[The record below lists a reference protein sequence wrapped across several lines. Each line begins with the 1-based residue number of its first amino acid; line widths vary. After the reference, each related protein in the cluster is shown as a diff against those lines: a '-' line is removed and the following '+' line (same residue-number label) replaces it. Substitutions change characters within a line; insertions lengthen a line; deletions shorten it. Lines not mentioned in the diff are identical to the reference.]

1 MVTTRDNYEHFI
13 HEVESCSIAEYA
25 GLQIGDH
32 IETINGIR
40 IVVLHCNCGF
50 KWLTPYFV
58 VKLGPKIPFNDESVT
73 GRTHSS
79 VVKILSKYKT
89 TVQME
94 IIRSHSSHSKR
105 VFYC

>member
-13 HEVESCSIAEYA
+13 HEVESCSIAEHA

-32 IETINGIR
+32 LETINGI
-40 IVVLHCNCGF
+40 
-50 KWLTPYFV
+50 
-58 VKLGPKIPFNDESVT
+58 SVT
-73 GRTHSS
+73 GKTHSS

-89 TVQME
+89 TVNLE
-94 IIRSHSSHSKR
+94 IIRSHSTHSKR